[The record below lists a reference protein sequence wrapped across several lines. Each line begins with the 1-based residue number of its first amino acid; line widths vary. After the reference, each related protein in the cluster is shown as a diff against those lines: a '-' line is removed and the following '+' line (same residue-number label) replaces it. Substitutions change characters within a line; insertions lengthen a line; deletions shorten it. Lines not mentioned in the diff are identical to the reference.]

1 MHFLFSAIVKIQ
13 RNQEAL
19 LTTAEKNLV
28 RRFQVESNAEI
39 VAEVVAELAGEGLDS
54 RLKRKRQL
62 SSAKTSD
69 YINLDWIPPTSD
81 IVERFFSKVK
91 LVLTD
96 LRKSLMPV
104 TLESILFLK
113 VHMRIWC
120 TTKFVTKA
128 IRRQLVINS
137 DSDESSDDSSDEGIF
152 GDHY

>member
-1 MHFLFSAIVKIQ
+1 MHFLISAIVKIQ

-19 LTTAEKNLV
+19 LTTAEKNSV
-28 RRFQVESNAEI
+28 RRFQVESNAE
-39 VAEVVAELAGEGLDS
+39 VVAELAGEDLDS

-62 SSAKTSD
+62 SSSKTSD

-81 IVERFFSKVK
+81 IFERFFSKVK
-91 LVLTD
+91 LVLID
-96 LRKSLMPV
+96 LCKSLMPV

-113 VHMRIWC
+113 VHMGIWS

-137 DSDESSDDSSDEGIF
+137 DSDDSSDEGIF